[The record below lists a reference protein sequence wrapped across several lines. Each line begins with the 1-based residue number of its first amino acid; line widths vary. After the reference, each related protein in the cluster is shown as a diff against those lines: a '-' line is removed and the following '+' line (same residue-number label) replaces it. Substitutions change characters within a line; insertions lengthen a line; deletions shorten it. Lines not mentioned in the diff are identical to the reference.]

1 MPTDQTAN
9 TYRGME
15 PAAIDTAY
23 NNSAAVTD
31 SAERVEK
38 WRRRSEETR
47 ARPGV
52 RRDLRYGPEAN
63 NRIDYFPTNM
73 PSAPLF
79 IFIHGGYWFRN
90 TKEIFAFVA
99 DGPCAN
105 GINVATVGYTLA
117 PDAGLSQIVQEIS
130 LAIDYLLSSADDLGF
145 DRTAVIVGGWSAGGH
160 LTALAASHPDVAGVL
175 PISGIFDLTPIA
187 LSYINDALSLTADE
201 IATLSPLF
209 NLPQR
214 KIPHLL
220 FVGGD
225 ELPELQRQSRAY
237 ATAAA
242 GDGIP
247 AALEVVPGQN
257 HFTIVDELASTDGVL
272 MHGLIRLVRQVSAA
286 KTV

>member
-15 PAAIDTAY
+15 RAAIDAAY

-31 SAERVEK
+31 SADRVEK
-38 WRRRSEETR
+38 WRRRGEKTR
-47 ARPGV
+47 ARPGA
-52 RRDLRYGPEAN
+52 RLDLRYGPGAN
-63 NRIDYFPTNM
+63 NRIDYFPTDT

-117 PDAGLSQIVQEIS
+117 PEAGLSQIVQEIS
-130 LAIDYLLSSADDLGF
+130 QAIDYLVSSADGLGF
-145 DRTAVIVGGWSAGGH
+145 DRAAIIVGGWSAGGH
-160 LTALAASHPDVAGVL
+160 LTALAAGHPDVAGVL

-201 IATLSPLF
+201 VAALSPLF
-209 NLPQR
+209 NPPRRQ
-214 KIPHLL
+214 IPHLL

-225 ELPELQRQSRAY
+225 ELPELQRQSTAY
-237 ATAAA
+237 AAATAAK
-242 GDGIP
+242 GVP
-247 AALEVVPGQN
+247 TALEIVPGQN
-257 HFTIVDELASTDGVL
+257 HFTIVDELASRDGVL
-272 MHGLIRLVRQVSAA
+272 MRGLLRLARQVSAR

>member
-1 MPTDQTAN
+1 MPTDQTAD

-15 PAAIDTAY
+15 RAAIDAAY

-31 SAERVEK
+31 SADRVEK
-38 WRRRSEETR
+38 WRRRSEKTR
-47 ARPGV
+47 ARPGA
-52 RRDLRYGPEAN
+52 RLDLRYGPGAN
-63 NRIDYFPTNM
+63 NRIDYFPTDM

-90 TKEIFAFVA
+90 TKEVFAFVA

-117 PDAGLSQIVQEIS
+117 PEAGLSQIVQEIS
-130 LAIDYLLSSADDLGF
+130 QAIDFLMSSAEDLGF
-145 DRTAVIVGGWSAGGH
+145 DRTAVVVGGWSAGGH
-160 LTALAASHPDVAGVL
+160 LTALAAGHPGVAGVL

-209 NLPQR
+209 NPPRR

-225 ELPELQRQSRAY
+225 ELPELQRQSTAY
-237 ATAAA
+237 AAAA
-242 GDGIP
+242 AADGIP

-257 HFTIVDELASTDGVL
+257 HFTIVDELASEDGVL
-272 MHGLIRLVRQVSAA
+272 MRGLLRLVRQVSVDQAI
-286 KTV
+286 